1 MSFSITGN
9 NGGMVVSPDHYLQNQ
24 NNGNM
29 GAGIVDS
36 SLSNEDY
43 GFSIMDNVE
52 MMVLSK
58 MGGKIPEIQ
67 SQITNANIQQ
77 GALSQFEITMN
88 MLANNTIKPLNQK
101 NSLTSYEL
109 SNSDPS
115 SVEASIS
122 KGGIQGDIDLSVGVK
137 QLAQSQSLKFGGF
150 SGANDPLKAGSI
162 TIDFGGYKT
171 DGSFS
176 QNDSSSSLTIEI
188 TEGMTLSEL
197 AGAINKDSR
206 DLKATVIT
214 KDDGTAELAI
224 ISQKTGD
231 DNAMKISTSGD
242 ASLGSFNYNGT
253 DTATAT
259 EVRKATDALY
269 TVNGIEMSS
278 PTNSIED
285 VFGLSL
291 TLSKVTA
298 QDIKISST
306 VSPDGVVENVTAFV
320 DNFNSLMDM
329 YNSFASDTPS
339 EDFVGSLNGTD
350 IAELI
355 EEELDKLFSIQSP
368 DGSSLKD
375 LGISRGEDG
384 TLSLDTETLT
394 KALEK
399 DPEIA
404 WKILGTT
411 TDISHDGVEIDSL
424 GDAINGEHS
433 LVITRKP
440 EKAEVSGTVTGD
452 VTIAA
457 DKQLKLKIGKT
468 DVIVDLKAGTHSQ
481 DSIAAAINSA
491 MSKAGV
497 QGYKAGVENG
507 ALTIT
512 SGEYGS
518 LQSIE
523 VLEDFPELGLTVGKT
538 NGVDISG
545 TINGEG
551 FLGDGASFE
560 SKFDEASKGMVINFD
575 PDKIV
580 LNETITIGTEKGFL
594 DNLDTTLSTIKEST
608 TSEIKEIKDSLD
620 STHNES
626 LVNQLA
632 ELEDKEDYYY
642 NLYYSQFSGVSAA
655 LSEMDSTIEMM
666 DMMFNSED

>member
-9 NGGMVVSPDHYLQNQ
+9 NGGMVVTPDHYLQNQ

-36 SLSNEDY
+36 SLSNGDY

-58 MGGKIPEIQ
+58 MGGKIPAIQ

-88 MLANNTIKPLNQK
+88 MLAKNTIQPLNQK

-115 SVEASIS
+115 AIGANIS
-122 KGGIQGDIDLSVGVK
+122 KGGIQGDIDLSIGVK

-150 SGANDPLKAGSI
+150 GGANAPLNAGTF
-162 TIDFGGYKT
+162 TIDFGSYKT

-176 QNDSSSSLTIEI
+176 QNESSSSLTIEI

-197 AGAINKDSR
+197 AGEINKGSG
-206 DLKATVIT
+206 DLKATIIT
-214 KDDGTAELAI
+214 KEDGTAELAL
-224 ISQKTGD
+224 ISQRTGD
-231 DNAMKISTSGD
+231 ANAMKISTSGD
-242 ASLGSFNYNGT
+242 ASLGAFNYSGAN
-253 DTATAT
+253 TATAT
-259 EVRKATDALY
+259 EVRRATDAVY
-269 TVNGIEMSS
+269 TVNGIEMTS
-278 PTNSIED
+278 PTNTIDD

-291 TLSKVTA
+291 TLNKVTD
-298 QDIKISST
+298 QDIKISSK

-320 DNFNSLMDM
+320 ENFNSLMDM
-329 YNSFASDTPS
+329 YNSFVSETPS

-350 IAELI
+350 IAEMI
-355 EEELDKLFSIQSP
+355 EEELDKLFAIQSP
-368 DGSSLKD
+368 DGTSIRD
-375 LGISRGEDG
+375 LGITRGKDG
-384 TLSLDTETLT
+384 SLTLDTEKLT

-404 WKILGTT
+404 WKVLGTT
-411 TDISHDGVEIDSL
+411 TDISHDGVEIESL
-424 GDAINGEHS
+424 GDAIDGEHS

-440 EKAEVSGTVTGD
+440 EKAKLSGTVTGD

-457 DKQLKLKIGKT
+457 DKQLKLKIGKDEVT
-468 DVIVDLKAGTHSQ
+468 VEFKAGTHTQ
-481 DSIAAAINSA
+481 DSIAAAINTA

-523 VLEDFPELGLTVGKT
+523 VLEDFPELGLAAGKT

-545 TINGEG
+545 SINGEA
-551 FLGDGASFE
+551 FLGDGSSFE
-560 SKFDEASKGMVINFD
+560 SKFDESSKGMVINFD

-594 DNLDTTLSTIKEST
+594 DNLDKTISTIKEGT
-608 TSEIKEIKDSLD
+608 TAEIKEIKDSLD
-620 STHNES
+620 STQNES
-626 LVNQLA
+626 LVSQLE
-632 ELEDKEDYYY
+632 ELEDKEEYYY
-642 NLYYSQFSGVSAA
+642 NLYYAQFSGVSAA
-655 LSEMDSTIEMM
+655 LAEMDSTIEMM
-666 DMMFNSED
+666 DMMFNSEE